1 MTNRLSR
8 LSGFAF
14 VFLASCAILCGCVRT
29 AEETEGEKQRSAAT
43 PVEESRRGKESPKKD
58 AAPKQEHGFDASRIL
73 GEATSEFAKTF
84 SDEDREESVDKTG
97 SIDIS
102 LVDEETRKKYTEDR
116 TLITPTLDI
125 QADSNAQK
133 YKLEYRFKANS
144 NLSWNVVHRVRK
156 RISYGG
162 KESLIE
168 TSSTTFR
175 RWEFLEAKPDGKI
188 AARHWI
194 DRMILQ
200 QNEEG
205 KDQIDYDSERDVVV
219 PKEISA
225 FGTEKAVGVALET
238 FDVNPLGVLSDK
250 TKLVAEYQGREG
262 DSNVVVPFPKE
273 EVAVGDVW
281 TIPYALHLKGT
292 DKVTRPYHVVER
304 FRLEKIDEKYATI
317 SFKTTLV
324 SIVDDP
330 VVEGELAERLFTGRA
345 LFDRELGLNVRT
357 EMTFDRKVTGA
368 FGFSSFLEYNCQVVE
383 KLINDEEQAKSQ

>member
-1 MTNRLSR
+1 MTIRLGR

-14 VFLASCAILCGCVRT
+14 VFLASCALLCGCVRT
-29 AEETEGEKQRSAAT
+29 AEETEGEKQSSDAA
-43 PVEESRRGKESPKKD
+43 VVKESGSGKEAPQKD

-84 SDEDREESVDKTG
+84 SDEDQEETADKTG

-116 TLITPTLDI
+116 TLITPTLDV

-133 YKLEYRFKANS
+133 YKLEYLFKPDS

-368 FGFSSFLEYNCQVVE
+368 FGFSSFLEYNCQVTE
-383 KLINDEEQAKSQ
+383 KLINSEEQAQSR

>member
-1 MTNRLSR
+1 MTIRLSR
-8 LSGFAF
+8 LSVFTF
-14 VFLASCAILCGCVRT
+14 VFLASCALLCGCVRT
-29 AEETEGEKQRSAAT
+29 AEKTEGEKQGSDAAAVT
-43 PVEESRRGKESPKKD
+43 GSEMGKEAPQKD

-84 SDEDREESVDKTG
+84 SDEDQEETTDKTG

-116 TLITPTLDI
+116 TLITPTLDV
-125 QADSNAQK
+125 QTDSNAQK
-133 YKLEYRFKANS
+133 YKLEYRFEPNS

-368 FGFSSFLEYNCQVVE
+368 FGFSSFLEYNCQVIE

>member
-1 MTNRLSR
+1 MTIRLSR
-8 LSGFAF
+8 LSVFTF
-14 VFLASCAILCGCVRT
+14 VFLASCALLCGCVRT
-29 AEETEGEKQRSAAT
+29 AEKTEGEKQGSDAAA
-43 PVEESRRGKESPKKD
+43 VEESEMGKEAPQKD
-58 AAPKQEHGFDASRIL
+58 AALKQEQGFDASRIL

-84 SDEDREESVDKTG
+84 SDEDQEETADKTG

-116 TLITPTLDI
+116 TLITPTLDV

-133 YKLEYRFKANS
+133 YKLEYRFKPDS

-368 FGFSSFLEYNCQVVE
+368 FGFSSFLEYNCQVIE
-383 KLINDEEQAKSQ
+383 KLISDEEQAKSQ